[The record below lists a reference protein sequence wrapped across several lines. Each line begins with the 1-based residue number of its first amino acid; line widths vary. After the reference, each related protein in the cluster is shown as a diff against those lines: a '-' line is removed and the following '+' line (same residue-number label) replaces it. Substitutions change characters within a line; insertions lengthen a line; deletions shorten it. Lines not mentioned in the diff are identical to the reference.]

1 MYSFTTILTILSI
14 VTIVY
19 LSASAMSKQ
28 NKFRQ
33 FFLNKDTLELYT
45 IEYNIKI
52 DDFQVK
58 NCTKD
63 IVILQASYK
72 SCFAYVNKLNLTKI
86 GKDEGELKK

>member
-1 MYSFTTILTILSI
+1 MYSFTTILAILGI
-14 VTIVY
+14 VTIIY
-19 LSASAMSKQ
+19 LSLNAMSKQ
-28 NKFRQ
+28 TKFRQ
-33 FFLNKDTLELYT
+33 FFLDKNTLELYT

-72 SCFAYVNKLNLTKI
+72 SCLAYINKLNLTKI